1 LTHTAEG
8 LVVNRGSAANG
19 PCQQDLMWRLRG
31 VSEECRAGC
40 CPHSGAGRGDG
51 CPGDLPG
58 APLPERV
65 VHLRGCRLLTV
76 QKIAALT
83 GADRELITRLLYE
96 DAGGGAARGP
106 ARRMSVR
113 TTEDE
118 RLDQALA
125 RMAQEDQLPC
135 PRAAPP
141 SRRGPSEAELLIAL
155 YADPGVRQ
163 VLDRHGIPVLTLSG
177 TPWRRFPAPRP
188 LTAPLVGRPAAAA
201 GARLRA
207 SGIKLRPPGGRS
219 PFTDR
224 WRPAKDD
231 PPAPVRGALTSCAAV
246 PNEFL
251 TLDPA

>member
-1 LTHTAEG
+1 
-8 LVVNRGSAANG
+8 
-19 PCQQDLMWRLRG
+19 M
-31 VSEECRAGC
+31 SEECRAGC
-40 CPHSGAGRGDG
+40 CPHSGAGRGAV

-58 APLPERV
+58 APVPERV

-96 DAGGGAARGP
+96 TAGGGAARGP
-106 ARRMSVR
+106 ARRMSAR
-113 TTEDE
+113 TAEDE
-118 RLDQALA
+118 QLDQALA
-125 RMAQEDQLPC
+125 RMAQEDQRSG
-135 PRAAPP
+135 PRVAPP

-155 YADPGVRQ
+155 HADPGVRQ

-177 TPWRRFPAPRP
+177 TPWQRFPAPRP
-188 LTAPLVGRPAAAA
+188 LTAALVGDLYEGCGLSLHHIELLTGRPAAAA
-201 GARLRA
+201 GALLRA

-224 WRPAKDD
+224 WRPVGDD

-251 TLDPA
+251 TLDSA